1 MCLLEDRDEPLQSLN
16 HPLSSQRT
24 ACLDVPVVFTNRV
37 EREFLRDFCG
47 VHRGGEIL
55 LVGKNEESCPLQI
68 LGRERG
74 RERERE
80 KEKE

>member
-1 MCLLEDRDEPLQSLN
+1 
-16 HPLSSQRT
+16 
-24 ACLDVPVVFTNRV
+24 V